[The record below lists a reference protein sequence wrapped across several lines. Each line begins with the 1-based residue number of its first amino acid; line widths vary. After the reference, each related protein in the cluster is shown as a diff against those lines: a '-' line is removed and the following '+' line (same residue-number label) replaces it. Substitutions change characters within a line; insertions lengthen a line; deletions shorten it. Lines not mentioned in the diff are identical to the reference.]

1 MSNVKFD
8 ICDEH
13 ASEQNSEFG
22 ETNTA
27 RGMDEYDLESNFKYT
42 PHPLVV
48 SLLFSNIVIQNQLK
62 PNFGRNV

>member
-27 RGMDEYDLESNFKYT
+27 GGTDECDLESNFKYT

-48 SLLFSNIVIQNQLK
+48 SLSFSNILFK
-62 PNFGRNV
+62 LT